1 MSRGNEA
8 PSENSAARPH
18 VSSETPS
25 FVTLESY
32 DYERG
37 VEEAGFLL
45 HHSSADDDSVS
56 ASATVQQI
64 S

>member
-1 MSRGNEA
+1 MSR
-8 PSENSAARPH
+8 AARPH